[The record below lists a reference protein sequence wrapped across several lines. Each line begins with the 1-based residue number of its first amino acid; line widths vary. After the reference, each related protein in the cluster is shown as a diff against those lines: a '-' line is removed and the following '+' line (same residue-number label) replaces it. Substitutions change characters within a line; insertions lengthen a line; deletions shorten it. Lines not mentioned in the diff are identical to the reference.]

1 MENKDFDKIFSHKFG
16 QLPGEP
22 YREEGWSDLS
32 NRLYAHERRRR
43 RWLLP
48 LVLPLLGLLT
58 AGNVFWWYQW
68 RQAASDS
75 SAASLSSTVYQTDT
89 IVQKTVVY
97 RYDTVYQHI
106 TLVRRQYAGDLAP
119 TKPSPDAG
127 APFSEFTNN
136 NNAGKGIAA
145 IETPQPGAPALPGQ
159 ESRENPPGQV
169 APASQNAANQP
180 IIQEN
185 TPAPQRTI
193 VHKVPVPESA
203 APEAQALTIA
213 PPSVPDSTFEQPVET
228 RPITKKSRS
237 NLLFAARPRIGLV
250 AGWGNPLL
258 RHKRSGSLLGAGI
271 AADVEIVRN
280 VRLGVE
286 AQYWQGKLK
295 ADELQEDDEEDDHN
309 VLRGIKVPDPGSDYK
324 LKYWETYRLPAL
336 TYVIQLRY
344 QLPLRSA
351 WSPWFGVGAQAAT
364 TLPFEI
370 EFDFENEKN
379 NLEITLAGQS
389 KAMTHWQG
397 MLFMLGVE
405 GQLGP
410 HFSLGA
416 GGYWLMPFGEE
427 RRILDNQVG
436 LKTHLFY
443 NF

>member
-16 QLPGEP
+16 QLSGEP

-32 NRLYAHERRRR
+32 KRLYAHERRRR
-43 RWLLP
+43 RWVLP
-48 LVLPLLGLLT
+48 LVLPLFGLLT

-68 RQAASDS
+68 RQAASDND
-75 SAASLSSTVYQTDT
+75 AASLSTTVYQTDT

-106 TLVRRQYAGDLAP
+106 TLVRREYAGDWAA
-119 TKPSPDAG
+119 TKPAPDAG
-127 APFSEFTNN
+127 IPSAEFSGNN
-136 NNAGKGIAA
+136 KASQGIAA
-145 IETPQPGAPALPGQ
+145 VATPQSATPALQGP
-159 ESRENPPGQV
+159 ENRENPPDQQ
-169 APASQNAANQP
+169 APASQNTAKQP
-180 IIQEN
+180 SIPEN
-185 TPAPQRTI
+185 TATPQRTI

-213 PPSVPDSTFEQPVET
+213 PVSAADSIFEQILQT

-237 NLLFAARPRIGLV
+237 NLFYLARPRIGLST
-250 AGWGNPLL
+250 GWGIPLL

-280 VRLGVE
+280 VRLGIE

-309 VLRGIKVPDPGSDYK
+309 VLRGIKIPDPGSDYK

-389 KAMTHWQG
+389 TAMTHWQG
-397 MLFMLGVE
+397 MLFMLGIE

-416 GGYWLMPFGEE
+416 GGYLLTPFGEE
-427 RRILDNQVG
+427 RRILDKQVG
-436 LKTHLFY
+436 LKTQLFY
-443 NF
+443 SF

>member
-16 QLPGEP
+16 QLSGEP

-32 NRLYAHERRRR
+32 GRLHAHDRRRR
-43 RWLLP
+43 RWVLP
-48 LVLPLLGLLT
+48 LVLPLFGLLA

-68 RQAASDS
+68 KQAASHNN
-75 SAASLSSTVYQTDT
+75 AAGLSTTVYQADT

-106 TLVRRQYAGDLAP
+106 TLVRREYAGGWSS
-119 TKPSPDAG
+119 TKSSPDAET
-127 APFSEFTNN
+127 PFSNN
-136 NNAGKGIAA
+136 NNATQGTAA
-145 IETPQPGAPALPGQ
+145 AATPQSGAPALIEA
-159 ESRENPPGQV
+159 ESSEHPIGQV
-169 APASQNAANQP
+169 VQTSQNTNTDNQP
-180 IIQEN
+180 VVPEN
-185 TPAPQRTI
+185 TPTPQRTI
-193 VHKVPVPESA
+193 VHKVPVQEST

-213 PPSVPDSTFEQPVET
+213 PVSATDSSFEQILQA
-228 RPITKKSRS
+228 RPITKKSS
-237 NLLFAARPRIGLV
+237 STLFYVARPRIGLA
-250 AGWGNPLL
+250 AGWASPIL

-271 AADVEIVRN
+271 AADVEIARN

-295 ADELQEDDEEDDHN
+295 ADEINEDDEEDDHN
-309 VLRGIKVPDPGSDYK
+309 VLRGIQIPNPGSDYK

-351 WSPWFGVGAQAAT
+351 WSPWFGIGAQAAT

-389 KAMTHWQG
+389 KAMTYWQG
-397 MLFMLGVE
+397 MLFMLGIE

-416 GGYWLMPFGEE
+416 GGYLLMPFGEE

-436 LKTHLFY
+436 LKTHLLY